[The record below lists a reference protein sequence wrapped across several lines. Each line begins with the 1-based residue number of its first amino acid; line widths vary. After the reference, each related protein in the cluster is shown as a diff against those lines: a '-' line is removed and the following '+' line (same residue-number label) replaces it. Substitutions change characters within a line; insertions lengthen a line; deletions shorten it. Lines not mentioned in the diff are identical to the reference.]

1 LTRNWGIP
9 AKDVAFRRARNAKPL
24 MSLGITAV
32 YGIIGAGLAALSFTE
47 AREIL
52 VGLFRGWSLA
62 PAIIA
67 AGLGCWLYIYIAWPR
82 FAAQFQGGD
91 EFPDLLRFYAR
102 AAIALIVLLLAVK
115 FAKIIVG
122 PTIGGMLLCLS
133 GGAAAAA
140 AFQTVLLFVPP
151 GDTGAGAPK
160 A

>member
-1 LTRNWGIP
+1 MTRNWGIP
-9 AKDVAFRRARNAKPL
+9 AKDGAFRRARNAKPL

-32 YGIIGAGLAALSFTE
+32 YGIIAAGLAAISFSE
-47 AREIL
+47 ARTIL
-52 VGLFRGWSLA
+52 TGLFRGLSLA

-91 EFPDLLRFYAR
+91 EFADLLRFYAR
-102 AAIALIVLLLAVK
+102 AAIALVVLLFAVK
-115 FAKIIVG
+115 FAKVIAG

-140 AFQTVLLFVPP
+140 AFQTVMLFVPP
-151 GDTGAGAPK
+151 ISTGDGGPK